1 MSTFPRELIFK
12 ERRDID
18 EFLSEPGL
26 NSSLYEVL
34 LSVRE
39 PNDKRYALKVTPLQ
53 IFNEAYGQALRVIL
67 DSHPEENY
75 YNYYF
80 QNARKYFERA
90 YEVELVFCVVYVLL
104 KFSGL
109 SQPNIGRFLT
119 LLENRMKDKEAYF
132 PEFQKFCRKIT
143 RKPSYNPARDRFYLH
158 TDKIT
163 PRDFVNINW
172 GSATCNYTDTWIQ
185 YYVGFGD
192 SLEYQVAMIDSIRAS
207 FELDEMMNGAGLVD
221 MKPFMEGLKRTIMKL
236 HKEPIPLP
244 VLNTES
250 HYEPAVLQDGSN
262 ELVEEIARLR
272 KENEELKAHQA
283 EVDSEERTLKVRDI
297 VEIAKT
303 LPEHDRKIIFDVVRL
318 LIADQDNNWIE
329 KVNAEERV
337 LQDRALNSAKFRL
350 ANRRNTDFVKIIS
363 AMYDCRMF
371 MTPDG
376 LLASNKQDVMNEF
389 GKLLQADL
397 SSYSTLLSR
406 AKDTD
411 SYLDVFDQL
420 KEAAEKYYNQ

>member
-1 MSTFPRELIFK
+1 
-12 ERRDID
+12 
-18 EFLSEPGL
+18 
-26 NSSLYEVL
+26 
-34 LSVRE
+34 
-39 PNDKRYALKVTPLQ
+39 
-53 IFNEAYGQALRVIL
+53 
-67 DSHPEENY
+67 
-75 YNYYF
+75 
-80 QNARKYFERA
+80 
-90 YEVELVFCVVYVLL
+90 
-104 KFSGL
+104 
-109 SQPNIGRFLT
+109 
-119 LLENRMKDKEAYF
+119 
-132 PEFQKFCRKIT
+132 
-143 RKPSYNPARDRFYLH
+143 
-158 TDKIT
+158 
-163 PRDFVNINW
+163 
-172 GSATCNYTDTWIQ
+172 
-185 YYVGFGD
+185 
-192 SLEYQVAMIDSIRAS
+192 
-207 FELDEMMNGAGLVD
+207 
-221 MKPFMEGLKRTIMKL
+221 
-236 HKEPIPLP
+236 
-244 VLNTES
+244 
-250 HYEPAVLQDGSN
+250 
-262 ELVEEIARLR
+262 
-272 KENEELKAHQA
+272 
-283 EVDSEERTLKVRDI
+283 